1 WEWFARYDWAELYGQ
16 NYNTEPDSTGN
27 GGTVGYFAQS
37 DSGVLALGVNHYM
50 DGHNFKWTTDL
61 NFTIDQTDV
70 LFFSNV
76 ASISQDGEDGQQVV
90 LRSQLQLSF

>member
-1 WEWFARYDWAELYGQ
+1 H
-16 NYNTEPDSTGN
+16 NEPDSTNN
-27 GGTVGYFAQS
+27 GGTVGYFSQA

-70 LFFSNV
+70 LFYSNV
-76 ASISQDGEDGQQVV
+76 GSISQDGEDGQQVV